1 MKPFLGV
8 SDGRVTFGEAVA
20 RVTESLNPLGAIGK
34 VIAEST
40 ACAVALKELDVAG
53 RRIDAETEVALTRLA
68 NRRQD
73 SAASLR
79 QLRQQAGGIELTAQ
93 QLRQCIR
100 NMQAALARPRTT
112 VEEAQVYAAL
122 IRGFS
127 DELLSHH
134 NQQGNQVLSGIDRV
148 LNDRD
153 GGPPVRPVAPP
164 PRRAETTARPPQSQ
178 PRQGQPRQGQ
188 PHQNPPRPKQN
199 GGQGG
204 KPTGTQ
210 GSGKPAGGRGGK
222 PSPAGR
228 QNGQG
233 RPGQGAAGKPAGKPG
248 GRPTGGGEG
257 RHGRS

>member
-1 MKPFLGV
+1 VTKPRVTKPFV
-8 SDGRVTFGEAVA
+8 RVTDGRVTFGEAVA
-20 RVTESLNPLGAIGK
+20 RVTESLNPLGAIGR

-53 RRIDAETEVALTRLA
+53 RRIDAETEVALARLA

-73 SAASLR
+73 SAASLC
-79 QLRQQAGGIELTAQ
+79 QLRQQAGGIERTAQ

-100 NMQAALARPRTT
+100 NMQVALARPRTT

-134 NQQGNQVLSGIDRV
+134 NQQGNQVLSGIDSV
-148 LNDRD
+148 LNGRD
-153 GGPPVRPVAPP
+153 GGPPVRPVAPS
-164 PRRAETTARPPQSQ
+164 PRRAGTAARPPRSQ
-178 PRQGQPRQGQ
+178 PRQDQ
-188 PHQNPPRPKQN
+188 PHQNPPRP
-199 GGQGG
+199 GQGG
-204 KPTGTQ
+204 KP
-210 GSGKPAGGRGGK
+210 AGGGESK
-222 PSPAGR
+222 PSLAGR

-233 RPGQGAAGKPAGKPG
+233 TPGQGAAGKPAVKPP
-248 GRPTGGGEG
+248 GRPGRPNGGGEG

>member
-1 MKPFLGV
+1 MKPFVGV
-8 SDGRVTFGEAVA
+8 TDGRVTFGEAVA
-20 RVTESLNPLGAIGK
+20 RVTESLNPLGAIGRM
-34 VIAEST
+34 IAEST

-148 LNDRD
+148 LNGRD
-153 GGPPVRPVAPP
+153 GGPPVRSVAPS
-164 PRRAETTARPPQSQ
+164 PRRAGTAARPPQSQ
-178 PRQGQPRQGQ
+178 PRQGQP
-188 PHQNPPRPKQN
+188 HQNPHRPKQN

-204 KPTGTQ
+204 KPNGSQ
-210 GSGKPAGGRGGK
+210 GGKPAGGRDGK
-222 PSPAGR
+222 PSLAGR
-228 QNGQG
+228 QNGQGQG
-233 RPGQGAAGKPAGKPG
+233 RPGQGAAGKPG
-248 GRPTGGGEG
+248 GRSDGGGEG
-257 RHGRS
+257 RRGRS